1 MTSENHYIAM
11 ATELTFGELVLFTLR
26 KSQLPKARG
35 NSSSNPIKP
44 TIFYFIILSMIQVH
58 ITYVGGIRF
67 MCVGPIQL

>member
-1 MTSENHYIAM
+1 M
-11 ATELTFGELVLFTLR
+11 ATELTFGELVMFTLR